1 MRVRARTHTN
11 THTHTHAKLHH
22 LAEGLR
28 RSFHPYTRK
37 SWTHPTSAFPWLTL
51 ETKKIERWIYP
62 ASAFLL
68 VTPGWKRWYHL
79 QGGKGYG
86 MWVIVGQ
93 FHMTRPSWFS
103 RANLQNKTRDKK
115 MRFHPVPNKNFCP
128 TPPPLTQQQL
138 MHSKKQKIN
147 KIVLTASPSS
157 VFHTELITSV
167 L

>member
-1 MRVRARTHTN
+1 MTFYFSETVKVFSNPTLNNQSSNNSNSTKTNRYWLNHLHTHTHMRVRARTYTNTHTH

-51 ETKKIERWIYP
+51 ETKKIECWIHP

-68 VTPGWKRWYHL
+68 VTPGSKGWYHL

-86 MWVIVGQ
+86 MWLIVGQ
-93 FHMTRPSWFS
+93 FPIMNR
-103 RANLQNKTRDKK
+103 
-115 MRFHPVPNKNFCP
+115 
-128 TPPPLTQQQL
+128 
-138 MHSKKQKIN
+138 
-147 KIVLTASPSS
+147 
-157 VFHTELITSV
+157 
-167 L
+167 